1 MFEVIIMW
9 KLTKGDKFLPTISLK
24 KLQKMYD
31 KEKSA
36 KSKLRLLTAV
46 HRKRGKSIDE
56 IAYILSKSRR
66 TIHGWLTRFQK
77 RGISGK
83 DSIKQSGRPA
93 TLTLTQRKNL
103 VKDLERGPPH
113 NISGLWSTKEL
124 RNLLKRKYCVEF
136 VNQHVWRL
144 LVSLGF
150 SMQRPRKRH
159 YQRVS
164 DEEIIQFK
172 KKRDEKQNIIERK
185 DLLWARKMRPH
196 LVSSQ

>member
-1 MFEVIIMW
+1 MW
-9 KLTKGDKFLPTISLK
+9 KLTKGNTFLPKISVK

-31 KEKSA
+31 KEKNA
-36 KSKLRLLTAV
+36 KSKLRLLSAV

-56 IAYILSKSRR
+56 IAYLLSKPRR

-77 RGISGK
+77 RGIDGK

-103 VKDLERGPPH
+103 VKDLEHGPPH
-113 NISGLWSTKEL
+113 NPTGLWSTKEL
-124 RNLLKRKYCVEF
+124 KDWLKRKYQVEF

-150 SMQRPRKRH
+150 SMQRPRKQH
-159 YQRVS
+159 YQKPS
-164 DEEIIQFK
+164 NEEIIHFK
-172 KKRDEKQNIIERK
+172 KKLDEKRDIIVRK
-185 DLLWARKMRPH
+185 DLLWAHRMKQH
-196 LVSSQ
+196 LA